1 MKSVSRSEEYFRMSW
16 AEAGV
21 PVAEHLAS
29 EPRYEP
35 VQQDLSDLRQAEVF
49 HKTSDITDS
58 VTTGVMTEE
67 RCPQLVDYFVVAG
80 LAGAGSPLDEEG
92 QQRGVRALQP
102 VTDLAVIARGLG
114 EDVPE
119 GFTCIE
125 KTQGGHPAELSAG
138 LLNNTHMFLCY
149 RRGHDKPPLVELG
162 VLYEGKDP
170 VRPGWQVI
178 ETTPYSRSASLSSG
192 GPTMHRTFLMFRR
205 APDSQALNTL
215 GVYGAAIQFYEA
227 YPRESLSERQCVRL
241 GLLSVVDRRPITN
254 RSVQVKKSICVL
266 SHWPFF
272 SVFQKFLTFIYRYSI
287 SGPHVLPLEN
297 GASFVKLLQNLGPE
311 NACSLL
317 LAVLTEHKLL
327 LHSLRPDV
335 LTSVSEALVSMS
347 FPLRWPCPYIP
358 LCPLRMA
365 DVLCAPMPFIVGV
378 HSSYFDLYD
387 PPTDVVCV
395 DLDSNTIF

>member
-1 MKSVSRSEEYFRMSW
+1 
-16 AEAGV
+16 
-21 PVAEHLAS
+21 
-29 EPRYEP
+29 
-35 VQQDLSDLRQAEVF
+35 
-49 HKTSDITDS
+49 
-58 VTTGVMTEE
+58 MTEE

-80 LAGAGSPLDEEG
+80 LSGDSSPLDEEG

-125 KTQGGHPAELSAG
+125 KTQAGHPAELSAG

-170 VRPGWQVI
+170 VRSGWQVI

-215 GVYGAAIQFYEA
+215 GITEISLLMPSKGETAPHTYCRVDKNLNTGMWGPALYLCYKRSVAKANALVYEAGLIRRYPEEDLESFPLPDSVPVFCLPMGVTVESWPLNTKYQLPIFSTFVLTSASGDKVYGAAIQFYEA

-287 SGPHVLPLEN
+287 SGPHVLPLEKHIS
-297 GASFVKLLQNLGPE
+297 SFMHNVPFPSAQRPRILVQ
-311 NACSLL
+311 
-317 LAVLTEHKLL
+317 VID
-327 LHSLRPDV
+327 LR
-335 LTSVSEALVSMS
+335 
-347 FPLRWPCPYIP
+347 
-358 LCPLRMA
+358 
-365 DVLCAPMPFIVGV
+365 
-378 HSSYFDLYD
+378 
-387 PPTDVVCV
+387 
-395 DLDSNTIF
+395 